1 MTSGITT
8 NKESKLR
15 SILKAVTWRL
25 IATTT
30 TFLLALTIFHNSGCE
45 DVIEKSSIVAGL
57 ELIIKL
63 LLYYFH
69 ERAWQLLPRG
79 TIRQKVIKKD

>member
-1 MTSGITT
+1 MSSGSIT

-15 SILKAVTWRL
+15 SILKAITWRL

-45 DVIEKSSIVAGL
+45 DVIKKSSIVAGL

-63 LLYYFH
+63 MLYYFH

-79 TIRQKVIKKD
+79 TIREKVESKK